1 MFYVYW
7 FIIASLATIIVVN
20 MFRER
25 RPLMQISYGLLLIPF
40 LLRVLVLK

>member
-7 FIIASLATIIVVN
+7 LIAVLLAIVVLTN

-25 RPLMQISYGLLLIPF
+25 RPLMQISYGLVLVPF
-40 LLRVLVLK
+40 LLRILVLK